1 MVAEF
6 ACIRKV
12 REAFGDNNHLYGCF
26 IANTFCRTKTFMLF
40 VQGFIALDECFDFFL
55 CLREGLFQPPYQ
67 FFQPS
72 ALLPVIFF
80 THKTFLI
87 SQLPLIPAFVRHV
100 HVPLACKLLQ
110 THYVFLRQIV
120 QTGFVL
126 KTKAVSGCLA
136 GIRPV
141 VLSPLHTGTVFDL
154 YRILQPQVHAQVLAC
169 TTQRPNVL
177 TRVFRTDQYIR
188 SLRTGFFQEGF

>member
-72 ALLPVIFF
+72 ALLPVILF

-87 SQLPLIPAFVRHV
+87 GQLPLIPAFVRHI
-100 HVPLACKLLQ
+100 HVTFACKLPQ
-110 THYVFLRQIV
+110 TCDVLLRQII

-126 KTKAVSGCLA
+126 KTEAVSGYPA
-136 GIRPV
+136 SIQPV
-141 VLSPLHTGTVFDL
+141 VLSPLHAGTVFDL
-154 YRILQPQVHAQVLAC
+154 CRIL
-169 TTQRPNVL
+169 
-177 TRVFRTDQYIR
+177 
-188 SLRTGFFQEGF
+188 